1 MHRYDMIFVIDAIGV
16 MVVVYYV
23 IILLSARIMA
33 LASFCFSS
41 VIDVDG
47 CPKSKHH
54 FWEQ

>member
-54 FWEQ
+54 F